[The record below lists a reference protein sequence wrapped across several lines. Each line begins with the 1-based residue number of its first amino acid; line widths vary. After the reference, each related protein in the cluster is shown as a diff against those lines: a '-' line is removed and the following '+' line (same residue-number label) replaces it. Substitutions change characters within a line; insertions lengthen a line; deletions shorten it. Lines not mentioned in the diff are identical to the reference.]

1 MKKKPEPVEYQE
13 PIGIII
19 SNGQRGEQ
27 PTVFSAYIWGPA
39 PEPNSDPAP
48 LSRRTDSSVGFQATR
63 NPTGIGEG
71 TVMGTSFGSSLVAR
85 FAGFASEGPASA
97 TARTKARERTR
108 GRYQR

>member
-39 PEPNSDPAP
+39 PEPNSDPA
-48 LSRRTDSSVGFQATR
+48 S
-63 NPTGIGEG
+63 
-71 TVMGTSFGSSLVAR
+71 
-85 FAGFASEGPASA
+85 
-97 TARTKARERTR
+97 KAA
-108 GRYQR
+108 